1 MVTANDPILAGHYCI
16 RVISFRA
23 NTIKR
28 DATAEELRKVLQYV
42 EQAA

>member
-1 MVTANDPILAGHYCI
+1 VKDNI